1 MLVIDFKT
9 LLKLFQ
15 DFSEFTLFS
24 IGRARITVGELSGI
38 LFWIIASYWL
48 LKWIRIIF
56 VDKFLLRFTAEKGI
70 IAPVSNIIRAVVWSI
85 LVILVLQAYG
95 VDLSGLKIITGALG
109 VGIGFGLQNITNNF
123 ISGIIIIFEQPIKV
137 GDRVEVGDIQGD
149 VVRISIRA
157 TTIRTNDNISIIV
170 PNSYFVSNN
179 VINWSY
185 NNHYVRL
192 RFRVPVSYKEDP
204 EHVKKVLLEVAAE
217 CSSVL
222 TEPKPDI
229 WFDEFG
235 ESALVFQMNVW
246 TRDYVT
252 SPKTLKSILY
262 YAVSKKFK
270 EHKIEM
276 PYAQRDLYIKEL
288 PKNKE

>member
-1 MLVIDFKT
+1 MDLKT
-9 LLKLFQ
+9 FLHFFEK
-15 DFSEFTLFS
+15 FSEFTLFS
-24 IGRARITVGELSGI
+24 IGRAKITIGELSGI
-38 LFWIIASYWL
+38 LFWIIVFYWI
-48 LKWIRIIF
+48 LKWIKIIF
-56 VDKFLLRFTAEKGI
+56 VDKFLLRFTQEKGI
-70 IAPVSNIIRAVVWSI
+70 IAPVSNIIRAIVWGI
-85 LVILVLQAYG
+85 LSILVLQAYG

-123 ISGIIIIFEQPIKV
+123 ISGIIIIFERPIKV

-149 VVRISIRA
+149 VVHISIRA

-204 EHVKKVLLEVAAE
+204 EYVKKILLEVAAE
-217 CSSVL
+217 CPSVL

-229 WFDEFG
+229 WFDEFA
-235 ESALVFQMNVW
+235 ESSLVFQMNVW

-262 YAVSKKFK
+262 YAVSKKLK
-270 EHKIEM
+270 EHNIEM
-276 PYAQRDLYIKEL
+276 PYPQRDLYIKEM
-288 PKNKE
+288 PKHKDF

>member
-1 MLVIDFKT
+1 MDTKTFLHFFKV
-9 LLKLFQ
+9 
-15 DFSEFTLFS
+15 FSEFTLFS
-24 IGRARITVGELSGI
+24 IGRAKITIGELSGI
-38 LFWIIASYWL
+38 LFWIVFFYWL
-48 LKWIRIIF
+48 LKWAKILF
-56 VDKFLLRFTAEKGI
+56 VDKFLLRFTKERGT
-70 IAPVSNIIRAVVWSI
+70 IAPISSIVRAIVWGI
-85 LVILVLQAYG
+85 MVILVLQAYG

-123 ISGIIIIFEQPIKV
+123 ISGIIIIFERPIKV

-149 VVRISIRA
+149 VTHISIRA

-170 PNSYFVSNN
+170 PNSYFVNNN

-185 NNHYVRL
+185 NDHYVRL

-204 EHVKKVLLEVAAE
+204 EYVKKVLLEVAAE
-217 CSSVL
+217 CPSVL

-246 TRDYVT
+246 TREYVT